1 MNSSIADSR
10 FGGLGCK
17 NGNILSGKK
26 NADTF
31 LLLFIFFRGGSI
43 SDSGSVVDAHTQALL
58 ALRQEWVKLGMRYKK
73 VISSVGSASEDT
85 C

>member
-1 MNSSIADSR
+1 MQIQDLEGWAVKTGI
-10 FGGLGCK
+10 FCL
-17 NGNILSGKK
+17 GKK

-31 LLLFIFFRGGSI
+31 LLLFMFFRGGSI

-58 ALRQEWVKLGMRYKK
+58 ALRQEWVKLGMRNKK
-73 VISSVGSASEDT
+73 VISSVGSASEVT